1 MRTQAQERVEAER
14 GMSRM
19 LADALNEHCQCISV
33 EHNASVVQTDAAMT
47 PGDIRSVRIAD
58 APVFLSRAD
67 VEAMQGV
74 IAAVEAA
81 VRLPQ
86 LRDAAL
92 ARANPIARIDHGPA
106 GVFMGYDFHVT
117 QDGPKLI
124 EINTN
129 AGGAFINAMVGRKQR
144 ICCGSAE
151 PQALIA
157 LAEGF
162 NDAVPEMFASEWLRQ
177 RGGGKPERIAIV
189 DEAPASQYLYPE
201 FLLAQQALQNAGYDT
216 IIADARE
223 LAFAGDALVRQGV
236 RIDIVYNRLVDFA
249 FQRPEHAAL
258 RMAYESGAAVVTPNP
273 HNHALYADKRN
284 LRLLADRAQ
293 LAAWGLSSAH
303 VDALRNVPASVE
315 VTADNAD
322 ALWEA
327 RKQYFFKPDA
337 GHGGKAVYRGDK
349 LAKRVWDE
357 IRAGGYIA
365 QEIAAPSERV
375 VEAAGEK
382 QVYKLDVRFYTYAGR
397 LLLAA
402 ARVYQGQTT
411 NFRTPGGGFAP
422 VLIV

>member
-1 MRTQAQERVEAER
+1 
-14 GMSRM
+14 MSRM

-33 EHNASVVQTDAAMT
+33 EHNASVVQADAVMAT
-47 PGDIRSVRIAD
+47 GDISSVRIAD
-58 APVFLSRAD
+58 APVFLARAD
-67 VEAMQGV
+67 VDAMQSV
-74 IAAVEAA
+74 IAAIEAA

-86 LRDAAL
+86 FRDAAL
-92 ARANPIARIDHGPA
+92 ARAHQIARTDYGPA
-106 GVFMGYDFHVT
+106 GVLRGYDFHVT
-117 QDGPKLI
+117 QDGPRLI

-129 AGGAFINAMVGRKQR
+129 AGGAFINAVVGRKQR
-144 ICCGSAE
+144 ICCGSAG
-151 PQALIA
+151 PQASLA

-162 NDAVPEMFASEWLRQ
+162 DGAIVEMFASEWSRQ
-177 RGGGKPERIAIV
+177 RGEGRPERIAIV
-189 DEAPASQYLYPE
+189 DDAPAGQYLYPE
-201 FLLAQQALQNAGYDT
+201 FLLAQRVLQSAGYDT
-216 IIADARE
+216 MIADARE
-223 LAFAGDALVRQGV
+223 LAFADGALFHQGA

-249 FQRPEHAAL
+249 LHRPEHAAL

-293 LAAWGLSSAH
+293 LVRWGLSSAH
-303 VDALRNVPASVE
+303 VDALRHVPATIE
-315 VTADNAD
+315 VTPHNAD
-322 ALWEA
+322 ALWET

-349 LAKRVWDE
+349 LAKRVWDD
-357 IRAGGYIA
+357 IRQGGYIA

-382 QVYKLDVRFYTYAGR
+382 QIYKLDVRFYTYDAR